1 LESLPELIVGALVLG
16 GAVAAASLVIG
27 FGRIFR
33 RPGPGAERV
42 PVPPSTAP
50 ADAREVSR
58 RRPPQRVDWRAGLA
72 RTRGGWVARL
82 GTLLGTHRTLDQA
95 TLEELEALLF
105 GADLGARTAE
115 SLLDAAR
122 AARDPSAVRVAM
134 KERSLAM
141 LTASANGPV
150 TPGGPPH
157 VILVVGVNGS
167 GKTTTI
173 GKLAH
178 RYLAAGKRV
187 MLAAGDTFRAAA
199 IDQLVIWGERT
210 GADIVRGVPGGD
222 PASIAFD
229 AVRAARSRGHEVVII
244 DTAGRLQTDRG
255 LMDELTKISRVVRK
269 ELPDAPHEVLLV
281 LDANTGQNAIRQAEE
296 FSRAVPVTGIVL
308 TKLDGTAKGGVILGI
323 VQEVG
328 VPVRYVGLG
337 ESADALADF
346 DAEAFVAG
354 LFDEA

>member
-1 LESLPELIVGALVLG
+1 LENVPELIIGVLLLG
-16 GAVAAASLVIG
+16 SAVAAGCLAVG
-27 FGRIFR
+27 FTRIFR
-33 RPGPGAERV
+33 EPPKPPKRLDVPGPRRPAERK
-42 PVPPSTAP
+42 PAPTA
-50 ADAREVSR
+50 
-58 RRPPQRVDWRAGLA
+58 RVDWRAGLR
-72 RTRGGWVARL
+72 RTRSGWVERL
-82 GTLLGTHRTLDQA
+82 GTVLGTRRTLDQA
-95 TLEELEALLF
+95 TIDEIEELLF

-115 SLLDAAR
+115 ELLDAAR
-122 AARDPSAVRVAM
+122 RAGDPGAVRAAIR
-134 KERSLAM
+134 ERSLAM
-141 LTASANGPV
+141 LTSASTGSV

-167 GKTTTI
+167 GKTTSI

-178 RYLAAGKRV
+178 RYVGSGKRV
-187 MLAAGDTFRAAA
+187 IVAAGDTFRAAA
-199 IDQLVIWGERT
+199 IDQLGIWAERT
-210 GADIVRGVPGGD
+210 GADIVRGAPGGD
-222 PASIAFD
+222 PAAIAFD
-229 AVRAARSRGHEVVII
+229 AVKSARSREIDVVII

-255 LMDELTKISRVVRK
+255 LMDELAKISRVVRK
-269 ELPDAPHEVLLV
+269 EMPDAPHEVLLV

-328 VPVRYVGLG
+328 LPVRYVGLG

-346 DAEAFVAG
+346 DPDAFVAG